1 MMAFEECSSTV
12 KMKKVKRRGLFYVYI
27 VECRDGSY
35 YTGYTLDINRR
46 MGLHNTG
53 KGAKYTRG
61 RRPVKLIWRRE
72 YKYFKKAILEEKRIK
87 RLTRL
92 QKETLVYGDGE

>member
-1 MMAFEECSSTV
+1 
-12 KMKKVKRRGLFYVYI
+12 MKKVKRRGLFHVYI

-46 MGLHNTG
+46 MVLHNTG

-72 YKYFKKAILEEKRIK
+72 YKYFRKALLEEKRIK

-92 QKETLVYGDGE
+92 QKETLVYGEKE

>member
-1 MMAFEECSSTV
+1 
-12 KMKKVKRRGLFYVYI
+12 MKKVKRRGLFYVYI

-46 MGLHNTG
+46 IVLHNTG

-92 QKETLVYGDGE
+92 QKETLVYGDEE